1 MGEPSLVFTGLWFDS
16 IRLPSEKYKIISW
29 KKKEFEDLQDLV
41 ISFRL
46 YFVIAGTSYVSLP
59 CTIYSYKYIWCWLSK
74 KKDWSRLQWCSVVLT
89 KQNLAQ
95 LTSFLL
101 LSLEADI
108 HAKNTAIAKLLN
120 PVATQLLA
128 FICAPWRLHD
138 ALCSHYDY
146 RSTQR

>member
-1 MGEPSLVFTGLWFDS
+1 MRPELVMHYSETGRKELGPSFWPNQSPFRCEPNMALDVHIRRFHTGKTKA
-16 IRLPSEKYKIISW
+16 RLI
-29 KKKEFEDLQDLV
+29 Q
-41 ISFRL
+41 
-46 YFVIAGTSYVSLP
+46 T
-59 CTIYSYKYIWCWLSK
+59 
-74 KKDWSRLQWCSVVLT
+74 SVVLT
-89 KQNLAQ
+89 KQNLAR

-138 ALCSHYDY
+138 ALCSHNDY